1 MSEKLKL
8 DDIDLKIL
16 SFLMQDAQMS
26 YTEIAKHVFV
36 SGGTV
41 HVRMKKMQQMKVVIG
56 SELRIDFTKL
66 GYDIKAFLGIFL
78 EKSAYY
84 NHVIRQ
90 LKQIPEIVSV
100 DYTTGNYSM
109 FALMYCKDTNHLR
122 DVLHDKIQK
131 VQGIERTETIISL
144 SEDIKRPPGLLNQ

>member
-8 DDIDLKIL
+8 DDVDLKIL

-26 YTEIAKHVFV
+26 YTEIAKHVYV

-41 HVRMKKMQQMKVVIG
+41 HVRMKKMQQLGVVVG

-78 EKSAYY
+78 EKSAFY
-84 NHVIRQ
+84 NDVIKQ

-144 SEDIKRPPGLLNQ
+144 SEDIKRPPGLLSQ

>member
-41 HVRMKKMQQMKVVIG
+41 HVRMKKMQQMKVVI
-56 SELRIDFTKL
+56 LIKL
-66 GYDIKAFLGIFL
+66 LQ
-78 EKSAYY
+78 
-84 NHVIRQ
+84 V
-90 LKQIPEIVSV
+90 
-100 DYTTGNYSM
+100 
-109 FALMYCKDTNHLR
+109 
-122 DVLHDKIQK
+122 K
-131 VQGIERTETIISL
+131 VQ
-144 SEDIKRPPGLLNQ
+144 Q